1 MRGRLYIYSSSVLA
15 GAAHSTKMADAEL
28 LGKLFDKAD
37 KDGDGTLSKSE
48 IQEIFKVFD
57 TAGEWKHES
66 QRDTMV

>member
-1 MRGRLYIYSSSVLA
+1 
-15 GAAHSTKMADAEL
+15 MADAEL